1 MVFIYLIFKSTCKGD
16 NSEYT
21 AASSE
26 LQSDFLSLHF
36 DFIENNV
43 AIDWSENNVAIER
56 ASNGLDRTWQK
67 RDLLAICFNDYS

>member
-1 MVFIYLIFKSTCKGD
+1 MVFIYLIFKLTCKGD

-36 DFIENNV
+36 DLSEVNI
-43 AIDWSENNVAIER
+43 AIDLSENNVAIER
-56 ASNGLDRTWQK
+56 ASKGLDRT
-67 RDLLAICFNDYS
+67 